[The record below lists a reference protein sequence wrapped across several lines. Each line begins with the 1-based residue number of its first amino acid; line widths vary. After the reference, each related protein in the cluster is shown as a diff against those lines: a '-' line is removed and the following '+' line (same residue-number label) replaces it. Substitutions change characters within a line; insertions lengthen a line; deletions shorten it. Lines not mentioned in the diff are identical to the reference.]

1 MEKETLLS
9 KYFEGSLSAKEQTS
23 FETYLEEDEG
33 FRLQFELEKDVQMA
47 VRDTERDALKKKL
60 QDFESERSVPSA
72 TKNLFWTPLRIAASI
87 AILFG
92 ASWFVFNSDIF
103 APTDLYASNYEKYP
117 NTAYTITRGDT
128 SDTSLERK
136 AFEAYERDDFGKAIT
151 YLIDLKGKTGLDY
164 VDFYLGQAYLAN
176 GDAKKAAVVFEKIS
190 TVNSDF
196 RAEALWYNAL
206 AQLKLKENFKAIT
219 ILETLVAEGSFKKEK
234 AENLLKNLQ

>member
-9 KYFEGSLSAKEQTS
+9 KYFEGSLSVNEQTS
-23 FETYLEEDEG
+23 FETYLEEDED
-33 FRLQFELEKDVQMA
+33 FRLQFELEKNVQMA
-47 VRDTERDALKKKL
+47 VRDSKRETLKKKL
-60 QDFESERSVPSA
+60 QHFERERSEPSA
-72 TKNLFWTPLRIAASI
+72 TKTLFWTPLRIAASI

-136 AFEAYERDDFGKAIT
+136 AFEAYERNDYDNAIV
-151 YLIDLKGKTGLDY
+151 YLIDLKKQTRLDY

-190 TVNSDF
+190 AVNSDF

-206 AQLKLKENFKAIT
+206 AQLKLKENSKAIT
-219 ILETLVAEGSFKKEK
+219 QLKTLIEDGSFKKIEAK
-234 AENLLKNLQ
+234 QLLEDLN

>member
-1 MEKETLLS
+1 
-9 KYFEGSLSAKEQTS
+9 
-23 FETYLEEDEG
+23 
-33 FRLQFELEKDVQMA
+33 MA

-60 QDFESERSVPSA
+60 QDFERERSVPSA
-72 TKNLFWTPLRIAASI
+72 TKTLFWTPLRIAASI

-117 NTAYTITRGDT
+117 NTAYTITRGNTD
-128 SDTSLERK
+128 DNSLERK

-206 AQLKLKENFKAIT
+206 AQLKLKENSKAIA
-219 ILETLVAEGSFKKEK
+219 IL
-234 AENLLKNLQ
+234 